1 MTTLARQHHS
11 LADSAVQLQHL
22 EEVTRIIP
30 AFAARLRQAGF
41 SELYAREPEILQIN
55 VGKLCNQTCRH
66 CHVDAGPDRREVMS
80 RETMEQCL
88 QFLDRSNIAIVDIT
102 GGAPELNPHYRW
114 LVAECRRRNRHVM
127 TRCNLTIIVA
137 APRFNDLPQFFAD
150 HQVEVICSLP
160 FYEAGRTD
168 RQRGQGVFDA
178 SIKALQML
186 NAIGYGKPD
195 TGLLLHLVY
204 NPAGAFL
211 SAPQSLLEQQFKK
224 ELQQRFGIV
233 FNNLYVI
240 NNLPIS
246 RFLAFLLQTEQY
258 EEYMQKLVAAF
269 NPATVDLLMCRTTLS
284 VGWDGYL
291 YDCDFNQ
298 MLDLKTCAPD
308 GKPLRISQVSRE
320 ELTGRSIVVSQH
332 CYGCTAGAGS
342 SCGGALV
349 S

>member
-1 MTTLARQHHS
+1 MATLARQQHP
-11 LADSAVQLQHL
+11 LASTEVQLKYL
-22 EEVTRIIP
+22 DEVTGVVP
-30 AFAARLRQAGF
+30 PFAHQLQSAG
-41 SELYAREPEILQIN
+41 LDLKALAPEILQIN

-88 QFLDRSNIAIVDIT
+88 RFLDRSGMRIVDIT
-102 GGAPELNPHYRW
+102 GGAPEMNPHYRW
-114 LVAECRRRNRHVM
+114 LVTECHSRNCRVM

-137 APRFNDLPQFFAD
+137 APRFRDLPEFFAK

-160 FYEAGRTD
+160 FYEASRTD
-168 RQRGQGVFDA
+168 RQRGAGVFDA
-178 SIKALQML
+178 SIEALKVL
-186 NAIGYGKPD
+186 NQQGYGQPN

-204 NPAGAFL
+204 NPVGAFL
-211 SAPQSLLEQQFKK
+211 SGPQHVLEQQFKK
-224 ELQQRFGIV
+224 ELHQRFGIV

-246 RFLAFLLQTEQY
+246 RFLAFLLQSGQF
-258 EEYMQKLVAAF
+258 EEYMKKLVAAF
-269 NPATVDLLMCRTTLS
+269 NPATVPALMCRTTLS

-298 MLDLKTCAPD
+298 MLDLKITNSNGTPIH
-308 GKPLRISQVSRE
+308 ISDVTPEQLE
-320 ELTGRSIVVSQH
+320 GRAIRLSQH

-342 SCGGALV
+342 SCGGQLV
-349 S
+349 Q